1 MELMVYGYLPVMVS
15 TQCLYASTKGCN
27 KCKPGIFR
35 MDYLVDRIGK
45 KFYVKTNC
53 NSCYNII
60 YNGQCLSLLRQA
72 EKIMELKPKGIRLD
86 FTYEALKRW
95 KE

>member
-1 MELMVYGYLPVMVS
+1 
-15 TQCLYASTKGCN
+15 
-27 KCKPGIFR
+27 

-86 FTYEALKRW
+86 FTYEAPEEMERVISAYIDVFLYGKKAVVEFDNITGGHFKRGVQ
-95 KE
+95 